1 MSSVFDGVL
10 DAVAPAVFEHVPGIG
25 TTPRAVMCA
34 FSHLHSAGLPS
45 AVMKVESLTV
55 STIAFG
61 PAVPFRDGP
70 RGA

>member
-1 MSSVFDGVL
+1 MCCRSSTVHS
-10 DAVAPAVFEHVPGIG
+10 AVALAVFEHVPGIG

-34 FSHLHSAGLPS
+34 LSHLHGAGLPS
-45 AVMKVESLTV
+45 VVVKVESLTV

-61 PAVPFRDGP
+61 PDVPFRDGP